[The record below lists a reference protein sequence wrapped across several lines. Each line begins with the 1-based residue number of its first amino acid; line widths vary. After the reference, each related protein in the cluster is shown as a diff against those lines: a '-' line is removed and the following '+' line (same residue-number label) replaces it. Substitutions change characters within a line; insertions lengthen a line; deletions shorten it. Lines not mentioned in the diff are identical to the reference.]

1 MKEGDVDR
9 YIRESSKSYNGCRV
23 KNSARRNSLQKK
35 TIGIET
41 ERKMAA
47 ANLGREEKQLREQLR
62 HMQIDKMKN
71 TIVHNMREKAKKGNN
86 ADIGEEEEE
95 LRHLPTE
102 PWPVTLS
109 ESPRGSP
116 SLGNRSN
123 SSLAQAGMAHAKRR
137 GRRMSHEF
145 EDLDMNTKTGKLQTA
160 PNMAKSL
167 MARRNLHRPTSGS
180 LTSVRGRMDS
190 PRQGRGN
197 LDSSDTSSSSA
208 VSSLEDLHWIGNPV
222 ATKSVRRA
230 RKTVEEQELT
240 SELHKLSISD
250 SKKRK
255 SKKKS

>member
-9 YIRESSKSYNGCRV
+9 YIRESSKSYSGCRV

-35 TIGIET
+35 TMGIET

-71 TIVHNMREKAKKGNN
+71 SIVHNMREKVKKGNSTY
-86 ADIGEEEEE
+86 IEEEEEE
-95 LRHLPTE
+95 LRHIPTE

-116 SLGNRSN
+116 RLGRSG
-123 SSLAQAGMAHAKRR
+123 SSLTQAGMVHANRR

-145 EDLDMNTKTGKLQTA
+145 EDLEMNTKTGKLREA

-167 MARRNLHRPTSGS
+167 MARRNLYRPASGS
-180 LTSVRGRMDS
+180 LSPERRNTSSRENR
-190 PRQGRGN
+190 
-197 LDSSDTSSSSA
+197 DSSDTSSSSA
-208 VSSLEDLHWIGNPV
+208 VSSLEDLHWIGNPA

-240 SELHKLSISD
+240 SELHKLAKSS
-250 SKKRK
+250 
-255 SKKKS
+255 SKKKKPKKNS

>member
-9 YIRESSKSYNGCRV
+9 YIRESSKSYSGCRV

-35 TIGIET
+35 TMGIES

-71 TIVHNMREKAKKGNN
+71 TIVHNMREKVRKGNN
-86 ADIGEEEEE
+86 SDIKEDDEE
-95 LRHLPTE
+95 LRHIPTE

-116 SLGNRSN
+116 RLGSRSG
-123 SSLAQAGMAHAKRR
+123 SSLAHAGMANSKRR

-145 EDLDMNTKTGKLQTA
+145 EDLDMNTKTGKLRET

-167 MARRNLHRPTSGS
+167 MARRNLYRPTSGS
-180 LTSVRGRMDS
+180 LTSVRGSTDS
-190 PRQGRGN
+190 QGRGN
-197 LDSSDTSSSSA
+197 ADSSDTSSSSA
-208 VSSLEDLHWIGNPV
+208 VSSLEDLHWIGNPA

-240 SELHKLSISD
+240 SELHKLAKSD
-250 SKKRK
+250 SKKKRT
-255 SKKKS
+255 KKTS

>member
-9 YIRESSKSYNGCRV
+9 YIRESSKSYSGCRV

-35 TIGIET
+35 TMGIET

-71 TIVHNMREKAKKGNN
+71 TIVHNMREKVRKGNHG
-86 ADIGEEEEE
+86 DIGEEEEE

-116 SLGNRSN
+116 RLGNRSGT
-123 SSLAQAGMAHAKRR
+123 SLAHTGMAYAKQR
-137 GRRMSHEF
+137 GRRMSKEF
-145 EDLDMNTKTGKLQTA
+145 EDLEINTKTGKLREA

-167 MARRNLHRPTSGS
+167 MARRNFHRPSSGS
-180 LTSVRGRMDS
+180 LSSVRGSTD
-190 PRQGRGN
+190 RQTR
-197 LDSSDTSSSSA
+197 DSSDTSSSSA

-240 SELHKLSISD
+240 SELHKLARSD
-250 SKKRK
+250 SKKKRPE
-255 SKKKS
+255 KKS